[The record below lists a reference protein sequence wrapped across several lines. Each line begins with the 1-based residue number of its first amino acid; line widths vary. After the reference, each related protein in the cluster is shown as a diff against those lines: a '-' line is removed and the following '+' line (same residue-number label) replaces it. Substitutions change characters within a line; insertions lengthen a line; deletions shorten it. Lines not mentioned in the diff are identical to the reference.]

1 MANSDRGRKLLIRTA
16 LVTGSTVATL
26 FGAQNLA
33 VLDQNTFGN
42 FEDNATD
49 AATTIQLPEATQAV
63 DSAVLPDA
71 ATGENSTANIMPTPT
86 QVLRTSPN
94 IVVLRQPGQPQVVQN
109 NQGTGQTNSAAPV
122 QVNTSIQPPAPVV
135 QAPPAPQVVQAPAPV
150 VVQQQAVPA
159 PQPAPAPR
167 PARTRSSR

>member
-42 FEDNATD
+42 FDDNATD
-49 AATTIQLPEATQAV
+49 TATTVQQPEATQAV
-63 DSAVLPDA
+63 DSI
-71 ATGENSTANIMPTPT
+71 TSESTPTIVPTPT

-94 IVVLRQPGQPQVVQN
+94 IVVLRQPGQPQPVQG
-109 NQGTGQTNSAAPV
+109 NQGTQQTVNSAPV

-135 QAPPAPQVVQAPAPV
+135 QAPPAPQVIQAPAPV
-150 VVQQQAVPA
+150 VVQQQAAPA
-159 PQPAPAPR
+159 PQPVPAPR
-167 PARTRSSR
+167 PVRTRSSR